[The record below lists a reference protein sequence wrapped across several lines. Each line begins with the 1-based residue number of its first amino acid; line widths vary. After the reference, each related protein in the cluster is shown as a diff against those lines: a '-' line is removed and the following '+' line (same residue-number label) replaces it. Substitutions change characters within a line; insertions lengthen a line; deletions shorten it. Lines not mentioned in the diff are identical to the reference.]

1 MPDEQPLSI
10 WASTSPTDVDAHIDK
25 RGRGAGFVVEVGT
38 SLLLG
43 AVVGVVSAFS
53 ALHTVAGLWVGVAA
67 TTLAVLALSLLLAD
81 AWSSSAAPIAAG
93 LGWMLCV
100 GYFAAGRPEG
110 DVVVP
115 GSAQGYAF
123 LLLGL
128 VAFAPGIRLGMS
140 RQRPAATPEGLS
152 GR

>member
-1 MPDEQPLSI
+1 MPD
-10 WASTSPTDVDAHIDK
+10 DK
-25 RGRGAGFVVEVGT
+25 RADLGFVVEVGT

-43 AVVGVVSAFS
+43 ALVGVVTAFS
-53 ALHTVAGLWVGVAA
+53 ALHTVGGLWVGVAA
-67 TTLAVLALSLLLAD
+67 TTLAVLALALLLAD
-81 AWSSSAAPIAAG
+81 AWASSAAPIAAG
-93 LGWMLCV
+93 AGWLLCV

-128 VAFAPGIRLGMS
+128 LGFAPGIRLGMR
-140 RQRPAATPEGLS
+140 RQRPSATPEGSS